1 MSNTK
6 KLIIGSR
13 GSDLALWQANYV
25 QASLLKQGI
34 ETEIT
39 IIKTQ
44 GDTIQHLSFDK
55 MEGKGFFTKEIEEQ
69 LLNGSIDIAVHS
81 HKDLE
86 TTQPADLCIAG
97 VSYRESPEDV
107 LLINKKFYDPNE
119 PWGLKPDAHIGT
131 SSARRKAQ
139 ILNLFPMAEVRD
151 LRGNVPT
158 RIEKLRDAQ
167 YHGIL
172 LANAG
177 LKRLDLDVSDLVVK
191 VLPVDVFV
199 PAPAQGV
206 LAYQTRTN
214 DTASKAAIA
223 TIADPNTSKFIDI
236 ERSVLRLLD
245 GGCHVPLGVYV
256 NAITDTEIEIFG
268 AYSKDALNAADIKVY
283 KGPLK
288 DNFAEFFLDY
298 VCK

>member
-1 MSNTK
+1 MSNPT

-13 GSDLALWQANYV
+13 GSNLALWQANYV
-25 QASLLKQGI
+25 QASLQKHGI
-34 ETEIT
+34 DTEIK

-44 GDTIQHLSFDK
+44 GDKIQHLGFDK

-69 LLNGSIDIAVHS
+69 LLDGSIDIAVHS

-86 TTQPADLCIAG
+86 TSQPDGLCIAG

-107 LLINKKFYDPNE
+107 LLINKKFYDPTE
-119 PWGLKPDAHIGT
+119 PYGLKPDAHIGT
-131 SSARRKAQ
+131 SSARRKSQ
-139 ILNLFPMAEVRD
+139 VLNLFPMAEIRD

-158 RIEKLRDAQ
+158 RIEKLRDGQ

-177 LKRLDLDVSDLVVK
+177 LKRLELDVSDLEVI
-191 VLPVDVFV
+191 VLPVDKFV

-206 LAYQTRTN
+206 LAYQSRVDDTR
-214 DTASKAAIA
+214 AIEA
-223 TIADPNTSKFIDI
+223 IKHIADPNTSKSIDI
-236 ERSVLRLLD
+236 ERGVLRLLN

-256 NAITDTEIEIFG
+256 NAISDTEIDIYG
-268 AYSKDALNAADIKVY
+268 AYAKADINAAEIKHY

-288 DNFAEFFLDY
+288 SNFEAFFLDY